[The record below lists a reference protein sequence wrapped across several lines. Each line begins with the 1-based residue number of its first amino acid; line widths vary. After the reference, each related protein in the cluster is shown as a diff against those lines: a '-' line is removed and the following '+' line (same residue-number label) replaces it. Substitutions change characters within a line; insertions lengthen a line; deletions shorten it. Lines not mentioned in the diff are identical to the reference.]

1 MRKRAREAKAAEAAL
16 TEAQGEHERCEA
28 EVCAIAKEVQQR
40 AEGMRKRKRELEGV
54 GHGVAQPTADN
65 LTAAATTTPTI
76 TGQQRRPHMRR
87 RPSGVP

>member
-40 AEGMRKRKRELEGV
+40 VEGMRVLARCACDPSAHHAGV
-54 GHGVAQPTADN
+54 RTDGVHN
-65 LTAAATTTPTI
+65 RVRL
-76 TGQQRRPHMRR
+76 
-87 RPSGVP
+87 